1 MHCETKMN
9 KGSISPFMYKTE
21 HAYTKKT
28 SNIYALRNEKEQ
40 LHNFKGKNNFDLKK
54 RGRGEGGRRK
64 KTSSSESKGNLF
76 SAEHRKQRKIKEKY
90 KKLNGSTE

>member
-40 LHNFKGKNNFDLKK
+40 LHNFKGKNNFD
-54 RGRGEGGRRK
+54 
-64 KTSSSESKGNLF
+64 
-76 SAEHRKQRKIKEKY
+76 I
-90 KKLNGSTE
+90 